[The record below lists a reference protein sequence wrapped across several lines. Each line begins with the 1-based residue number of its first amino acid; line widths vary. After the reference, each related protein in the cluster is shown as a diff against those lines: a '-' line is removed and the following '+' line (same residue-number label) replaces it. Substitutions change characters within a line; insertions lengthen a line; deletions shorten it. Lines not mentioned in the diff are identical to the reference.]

1 MTLLLRVV
9 LSSREARRVQLPEVP
24 ASVGQLIDI
33 LKERLELAGDFSL
46 QFEDP
51 DFGNAICNLT
61 AISELPAERAV
72 LHIMWNCDSSTLNQS
87 IASVSSASVSSQDTI
102 SVHSDDFRPSWTDTI
117 QMNLRHVSEWPSPF
131 SIPKF
136 SHDVEL
142 KLCKANVT
150 YEKSKKGL
158 AVTRDMK
165 MEILDKIAEAV
176 FEIKA
181 YPEKDEVESVAS
193 ALVLKYPCL
202 KEPGSITGY
211 EGWKASIKHKLGNY
225 RSKLRR
231 AGCNEVNVNRKRKG
245 EDEAS
250 SPFTL
255 KKPKRGEVNH
265 VPDYPQH
272 HDDSTLEEERVALVS
287 EMKKKQKNL
296 KVIQQKMALTF
307 SLRRREVV
315 ECQPMVSEV
324 QERWPGLFSSEEI
337 SEEFHRITSKDLLGT
352 FNASLNKFVPG
363 LLKLYRSKKGALGE
377 DMEDLLDKLD
387 EQTSDIVSHRKTAAL
402 RGLPIFLREDA
413 TQVFLKCLDTDIL
426 EPVLNGASVAIL
438 TILQDDDA
446 DTSVREH
453 AVVLEGDIVLHNIPD
468 LSTALAYLFGLLYAL
483 NIDYPK
489 QMSYTFEAIQ
499 GIFFELG
506 GSRCSQRIRSLKTKL
521 LL

>member
-1 MTLLLRVV
+1 MTVGAFTNYGHNETLKSVIISNMDITTKWVKENNRTARTVWGGFHAVQILQIHKLQSRDSSETFSPSSQTSSHRSRNHKNCTLEDFRTIARTVPEDEIIETEQSDSEAGTSAYDITLLLRVV

-33 LKERLELAGDFSL
+33 LKERLELRGDFSL

-51 DFGNAICNLT
+51 EFGNALCNLM

-72 LHIMWNCDSSTLNQS
+72 LHIMWDCDSSPLNQS
-87 IASVSSASVSSQDTI
+87 TASVSSSSVFSQDTV
-102 SVHSDDFRPSWTDTI
+102 SVHSEDFRPSWTDSI

-131 SIPKF
+131 PIPKF
-136 SHDVEL
+136 SYDVEL

-165 MEILDKIAEAV
+165 MEILDKIAAAV
-176 FEIKA
+176 FEIKG
-181 YPEKDEVESVAS
+181 YPEKDELESVAS

-211 EGWKASIKHKLGNY
+211 EGWKASIKYKLGNY

-245 EDEAS
+245 GDGED

-255 KKPKRGEVNH
+255 KKPKRGE
-265 VPDYPQH
+265 
-272 HDDSTLEEERVALVS
+272 
-287 EMKKKQKNL
+287 
-296 KVIQQKMALTF
+296 
-307 SLRRREVV
+307 
-315 ECQPMVSEV
+315 
-324 QERWPGLFSSEEI
+324 
-337 SEEFHRITSKDLLGT
+337 
-352 FNASLNKFVPG
+352 
-363 LLKLYRSKKGALGE
+363 
-377 DMEDLLDKLD
+377 
-387 EQTSDIVSHRKTAAL
+387 
-402 RGLPIFLREDA
+402 
-413 TQVFLKCLDTDIL
+413 DTDNL

-446 DTSVREH
+446 GTSVLEQV
-453 AVVLEGDIVLHNIPD
+453 VVLEGEIVLHDIPD

-489 QMSYTFEAIQ
+489 QTRHTFEAIQ
-499 GIFFELG
+499 AIFFELG
-506 GSRCSQRIRSLKTKL
+506 GSRCSHRIRALKTKL

>member
-1 MTLLLRVV
+1 M
-9 LSSREARRVQLPEVP
+9 
-24 ASVGQLIDI
+24 
-33 LKERLELAGDFSL
+33 
-46 QFEDP
+46 
-51 DFGNAICNLT
+51 

-72 LHIMWNCDSSTLNQS
+72 LHIMWDCDSSPLNQS
-87 IASVSSASVSSQDTI
+87 TASVSSSSVFSQDTV
-102 SVHSDDFRPSWTDTI
+102 SVHSEDFRPSWTDSI

-131 SIPKF
+131 PIPKF
-136 SHDVEL
+136 SYDVEL

-165 MEILDKIAEAV
+165 MEILDKIAAAV
-176 FEIKA
+176 FEIKG
-181 YPEKDEVESVAS
+181 YPEKDELESVAS

-211 EGWKASIKHKLGNY
+211 EGWKASIKYKLGNY

-245 EDEAS
+245 GDGED

-272 HDDSTLEEERVALVS
+272 HDDSTLEEERVALVN
-287 EMKKKQKNL
+287 EMQKKQKNMT
-296 KVIQQKMALTF
+296 VIRQKMALTF

-315 ECQPMVSEV
+315 ECQPLVSKV
-324 QERWPGLFSSEEI
+324 QERWPALFSSEEI
-337 SEEFHRITSKDLLGT
+337 AKEFHRITSKDLLGT
-352 FNASLNKFVPG
+352 FNASLGKLVPG

-377 DMEDLLDKLD
+377 KMEDLLDKLD

-413 TQVFLKCLDTDIL
+413 AKVFLKCLDTDNL

-446 DTSVREH
+446 GTSVLEQV
-453 AVVLEGDIVLHNIPD
+453 VVLEGEIVLHDIPD

-489 QMSYTFEAIQ
+489 QTRHTFEAIQ
-499 GIFFELG
+499 AIFFELG
-506 GSRCSQRIRSLKTKL
+506 GSRCSHRIRALKTKL